1 MKKFAT
7 LTLATL
13 TLTLSACSAENANT
27 ATTPTPTET
36 ATQTSTNTASP
47 TPTAPVTLEPSRDAE
62 HPKRA
67 QGNDYSTGMLGTE
80 EQTPGTITTANA
92 DTPAEEEAKADTPV
106 VPNPAHNEEATDEDK
121 QKLKEM
127 LDNLKTAPTISATS
141 IVAANQTRYLIQPAP
156 SQEENGALAKSN
168 YSQYIIVDDVA
179 DDGQEYASVSPELK
193 GNERD
198 ILDNGL
204 RVISI
209 ETAYQALEANYNT
222 RIQGFK
228 HYQPN
233 AAYTGNKVITLH
245 VKQKNHG
252 QYAKA
257 GAQAIPGASNTIG

>member
-1 MKKFAT
+1 
-7 LTLATL
+7 
-13 TLTLSACSAENANT
+13 
-27 ATTPTPTET
+27 
-36 ATQTSTNTASP
+36 
-47 TPTAPVTLEPSRDAE
+47 
-62 HPKRA
+62 
-67 QGNDYSTGMLGTE
+67 MLGTE
-80 EQTPGTITTANA
+80 EQTPGTITT
-92 DTPAEEEAKADTPV
+92 AKADTPV
-106 VPNPAHNEEATDEDK
+106 VPNPAHNEETTEEDR

-127 LDNLKTAPTISATS
+127 LDALKTAPTISATS
-141 IVAANQTRYLIQPAP
+141 IVAANQTRYLIQSAP

-233 AAYTGNKVITLH
+233 AAYTGNKVIILH